1 MWLHHTLEPP
11 LLDEHGHVDW
21 GLMWLYRRRKGVAQ
35 LRPIFTGDVFK
46 GITPIGETEP
56 ATLIILQH
64 PCALMNKDNELREV
78 LLAAKIVDH
87 PDVSV
92 SQWGRNYDRMP
103 VVVLDSK
110 PPLHQA
116 VAFDELA
123 LVRTSDL
130 ELSRR
135 IACMEIE
142 GIAVLLQRWT
152 NVNTR
157 VVVPRWRF
165 EQVIEPQRAEVEG
178 IEYWCTERGRS
189 GMPMEEAIREA
200 TTWLDEKN
208 EDTGKPRRLLLK
220 DQVYAKNLLR
230 RMENVARALAD
241 ADIVRREE
249 TPAPETTPPQES
261 VDPPTVTMDDAAAP
275 AGADAGPEG
284 GQNQDV

>member
-11 LLDEHGHVDW
+11 LLDGDGHVDW
-21 GLMWLYRRRKGVAQ
+21 GLMWLYRRRKGVQ
-35 LRPIFTGDVFK
+35 ERRPIFTGDVFK
-46 GITPIGETEP
+46 GIVPIGETEP

-64 PCALMNKDNELREV
+64 PCALMNKDNGLREV

-87 PDVSV
+87 PEVPL
-92 SQWGRNYDRMP
+92 SQWGRDYDRMP
-103 VVVLDSK
+103 LVVLDSK

-130 ELSRR
+130 ELHRR

-178 IEYWCTERGRS
+178 IEYWCTERNRS
-189 GMPMEEAIREA
+189 GMPMEDAVREA
-200 TTWLDEKN
+200 TAWLDEKN

-220 DQVYAKNLLR
+220 DQAYAKNLPR
-230 RMENVARALAD
+230 RMENVARTLAD
-241 ADIVRREE
+241 AVIAQREE
-249 TPAPETTPPQES
+249 TLTPEPAPQPAS
-261 VDPPTVTMDDAAAP
+261 VDPPTVTAGDDPAP
-275 AGADAGPEG
+275 AADAGS
-284 GQNQDV
+284 N